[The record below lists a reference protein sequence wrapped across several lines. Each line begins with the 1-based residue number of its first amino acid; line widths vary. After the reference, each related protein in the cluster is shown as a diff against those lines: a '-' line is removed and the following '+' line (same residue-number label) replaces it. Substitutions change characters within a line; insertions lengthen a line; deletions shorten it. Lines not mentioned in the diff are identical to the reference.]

1 MGGRFL
7 LTRCTD
13 DKTRQVMIP
22 GKYRRRMW
30 VRVGDVILLIP
41 LYDLNP
47 DEKGMLEFRYSAN
60 EAQQLF
66 QRGLIPEEYIMS

>member
-1 MGGRFL
+1 
-7 LTRCTD
+7 
-13 DKTRQVMIP
+13 
-22 GKYRRRMW
+22 MW